1 MHADTMSLKPH
12 RLVASDR
19 VEGTRVFNADGRKIG
34 SIKRLM
40 IDKTSGNVA
49 YAVLCF
55 GGFLGVGE
63 DYRPLPWASMKYNP
77 AIEAYEL
84 LTLMSDDELKKAPSF
99 GVDKEFDWGNRVREV
114 DAYWI
119 GF

>member
-1 MHADTMSLKPH
+1 MIEMASGH
-12 RLVASDR
+12 VAC
-19 VEGTRVFNADGRKIG
+19 
-34 SIKRLM
+34 
-40 IDKTSGNVA
+40 
-49 YAVLCF
+49 AVLCF

-63 DYRPLPWASMKYNP
+63 DYRPLPWNSMKYNP

-84 LTLMSDDELKKAPSF
+84 LTLMTADELEKAPSF
-99 GVDKEFDWGNRVREV
+99 GADKEFDWGNRVREV

>member
-1 MHADTMSLKPH
+1 MYADTINLKPH

-19 VEGTRVFNADGRKIG
+19 VEGTRVYNADGKKIG
-34 SIKRLM
+34 AIKRLM

-63 DYRPLPWASMKYNP
+63 DYRPLPWSSMKYNP

-84 LTLMSDDELKKAPSF
+84 LTLITDEELTQAPSF
-99 GVDKEFDWGNRVREV
+99 GTDKEFDWGNRVREV
-114 DAYWI
+114 DAYWL

>member
-1 MHADTMSLKPH
+1 MHADTINLKSH

-19 VEGTRVFNADGRKIG
+19 VEGKARLQCRRQKNRKHQTIHDRQDQRQR
-34 SIKRLM
+34 RLR
-40 IDKTSGNVA
+40 GP
-49 YAVLCF
+49 LLL

-63 DYRPLPWASMKYNP
+63 DYRPSWASMKYNP
-77 AIEAYEL
+77 AIEGYEL
-84 LTLMSDDELKKAPSF
+84 LTLMTEEELAKAPSF
-99 GVDKEFDWGNRVREV
+99 GTDKEFDWGNRVREV